1 MDPVKII
8 AFGGIA
14 MIVSGI
20 VGAFVAGM
28 KNRLPN
34 FWGALCFLIPPALLV
49 LLILPKNRGPAP
61 RRRSLDAE
69 DHHDW

>member
-1 MDPVKII
+1 MDTVKII
-8 AFGGIA
+8 ALGGIV

-20 VGAFVAGM
+20 LGALLASM

-34 FWGALCFLIPPALLV
+34 FWGALCFLLPPALLV
-49 LLILPKNRGPAP
+49 LLILPKNMGPAP
-61 RRRSLDAE
+61 RRRPLDAE

>member
-14 MIVSGI
+14 MIVSGLL
-20 VGAFVAGM
+20 GALVAGM

-34 FWGALCFLIPPALLV
+34 FWGTLCFLLPPALLV
-49 LLILPKNRGPAP
+49 LLILPKNAGPPP
-61 RRRSLDAE
+61 RRRPLDAE
-69 DHHDW
+69 DHSDW